1 MKKQVKIIIVCILY
15 NFIIDNHKNN
25 DLFDMCDEDEDFVP
39 NDKNVS
45 SSHSQLY
52 GQEKSD
58 MNDLRDNI
66 ADDLMTV
73 YQ

>member
-15 NFIIDNHKNN
+15 NFIRDNHKNN
-25 DLFDMCDEDEDFVP
+25 DLFDMCDEDEDFVL

-58 MNDLRDNI
+58 MNDLCDNI